1 MKKKTVV
8 LLKKKIFYCDVFSLK
23 KQEKITMKIFQKL
36 NTPKPKSLI
45 VEKEAV
51 ST

>member
-1 MKKKTVV
+1 MM
-8 LLKKKIFYCDVFSLK
+8 FSLK
-23 KQEKITMKIFQKL
+23 KQEKITMKIFQRL
-36 NTPKPKSLI
+36 NTYKPKSLT